1 MHSLPGGGGES
12 VNCMDNTGI
21 MWGKQYHCISHVYII
36 YRDMLDSTKG
46 VGRGRKKDLK
56 LTVMD

>member
-36 YRDMLDSTKG
+36 YRDMLDLLREWEE
-46 VGRGRKKDLK
+46 VEKK
-56 LTVMD
+56 T